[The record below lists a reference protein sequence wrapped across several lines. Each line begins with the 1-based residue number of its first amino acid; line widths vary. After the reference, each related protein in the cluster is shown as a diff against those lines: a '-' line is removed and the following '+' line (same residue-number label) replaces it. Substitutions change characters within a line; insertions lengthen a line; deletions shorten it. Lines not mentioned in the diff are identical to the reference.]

1 MRSLFWVPC
10 FSICLSANSLAI
22 LDSSSTTNTSPPS
35 DGVPWANVGQVNGGS
50 GEYLGNGWVL
60 TAAHVGAGPIVLDI
74 GTFNP
79 DGRVIRL
86 TNPSDQSPTDI
97 ILFHLILTPDLP
109 DLVIASST
117 PNPSPAANVELIG
130 FGRLRG
136 SAEKT
141 FATYDGQKSG
151 FDWSNSGAKSFGTNK
166 IQTSVETQANL
177 GYGTLEVFALDFTQ
191 AGPTRTAHEAQVTTG
206 DSGGGVFYKSGSTWQ
221 LLGMIDALGSYVY
234 PQAASVY
241 GDYSYIGNLPTY
253 RSQITPLVA
262 STAGSGKWNGSTSA
276 LWATASNWSS
286 NITPGSAGNLTATF
300 NSTANSQTT
309 INLGSGVTINTVLFD
324 SSTAASFI
332 IGSGPAN
339 SQNLTLTD
347 GGAIT
352 TSNSLS
358 ANQRFNAQIILGSDL
373 STQTYTISNNR
384 APLSTASLS
393 FDGKIKGPSTTGT
406 PGTKTLAVLGI
417 GHTEFNSPIENGG
430 LAPLAIL
437 KSDSGTLTLNAAN
450 THTSITSITGGS
462 LIIANLHALQSST
475 LDTGS
480 PGPQSVSFSVPGS
493 NTYHLGGLS
502 GADPLDASSNSLSI
516 GANHQSTTFSASI
529 TALSLTKVGSG
540 SLTLS
545 GSNSPLNTVTVSEGT
560 LALANLHALQSS
572 TLDTG
577 SPGSQSVSFSVP
589 GSNTYH
595 LGGLSGADPLDASS
609 NSLSIGANH
618 QSSTFSASITALSLT
633 KVGSGSLT
641 LSGPQNYSTLTT
653 TDGITEITAPI
664 GSGTS
669 SVVALATT
677 HFASSQSLAS
687 LSIGP
692 NATVS
697 FSSGLAPFSSFTSS
711 PEISTLDSFNPATL
725 STRPSLSPS
734 IVPEPSVATLLL
746 TSLLALH
753 RRRRPIPHPQP

>member
-1 MRSLFWVPC
+1 L
-10 FSICLSANSLAI
+10 
-22 LDSSSTTNTSPPS
+22 
-35 DGVPWANVGQVNGGS
+35 
-50 GEYLGNGWVL
+50 
-60 TAAHVGAGPIVLDI
+60 
-74 GTFNP
+74 
-79 DGRVIRL
+79 
-86 TNPSDQSPTDI
+86 TDI
-97 ILFHLILTPDLP
+97 VLFHLILTPDLP
-109 DLVIASST
+109 DLVIATST
-117 PNPSPAANVELIG
+117 PAPPLTANVDLIG
-130 FGRLRG
+130 FGHLRG

-141 FATYDGQKSG
+141 FDTYAGTKTG

-166 IQTSVETQANL
+166 IQTTVETQDNL
-177 GYGTLEVFALDFTQ
+177 GYGTLEVFGLEFTQ
-191 AGPTRTAHEAQVTTG
+191 SGITRTNQEAQVTTG
-206 DSGGGVFYKSGSTWQ
+206 DSGGGVFFKSGGTWQ

-262 STAGSGKWNGSTSA
+262 STAGSGKWTGSTSA

-286 NITPGSAGNLTATF
+286 NISPGSAGNLTATF

-324 SSTAASFI
+324 SSTAAPFI

-352 TSNSLS
+352 TNNTVS

-393 FDGKIKGPSTTGT
+393 FDGKIKGSSTGGA

-450 THTSITSITGGS
+450 THTGITSITGGS
-462 LIIANLHALQSST
+462 LIIANLQALQAST

-480 PGPQSVSFSVPGS
+480 PGSQSVSFTVPGS

-502 GADPLDASSNSLSI
+502 GADPLDASANSLSI
-516 GANHQSTTFSASI
+516 GANHQSTTFSA
-529 TALSLTKVGSG
+529 
-540 SLTLS
+540 
-545 GSNSPLNTVTVSEGT
+545 P
-560 LALANLHALQSS
+560 
-572 TLDTG
+572 
-577 SPGSQSVSFSVP
+577 
-589 GSNTYH
+589 
-595 LGGLSGADPLDASS
+595 
-609 NSLSIGANH
+609 
-618 QSSTFSASITALSLT
+618 ITALSLT

-664 GSGTS
+664 GSGNS

-677 HFASSQSLAS
+677 HFASANQSLAS
-687 LSIGP
+687 LSIGSG
-692 NATVS
+692 AVVS
-697 FSSGLAPFSSFTSS
+697 FSSSLTSFSPSTLSTFTAS
-711 PEISTLDSFNPATL
+711 PEISTLDSFDPTTL
-725 STRPSLSPS
+725 STPPNLTPS
-734 IVPEPSVATLLL
+734 IVPEPNVATLLL
-746 TSLLALH
+746 TSLL
-753 RRRRPIPHPQP
+753 